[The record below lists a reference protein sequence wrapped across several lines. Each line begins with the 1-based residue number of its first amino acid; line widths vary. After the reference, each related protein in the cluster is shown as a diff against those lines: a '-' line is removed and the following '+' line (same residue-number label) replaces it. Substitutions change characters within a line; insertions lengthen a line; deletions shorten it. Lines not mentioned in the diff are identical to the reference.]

1 MIVLF
6 AAAKVSGKFVSN
18 GSNSNKVSNIKVKR
32 RGFMEALRKLTP
44 PKRPASRKDEISVF
58 SFLLRMVSIF
68 AF

>member
-44 PKRPASRKDEISVF
+44 PKRPASR
-58 SFLLRMVSIF
+58 
-68 AF
+68 

>member
-18 GSNSNKVSNIKVKR
+18 GSNKVSNIKVKR

-44 PKRPASRKDEISVF
+44 PKRPASR
-58 SFLLRMVSIF
+58 
-68 AF
+68 